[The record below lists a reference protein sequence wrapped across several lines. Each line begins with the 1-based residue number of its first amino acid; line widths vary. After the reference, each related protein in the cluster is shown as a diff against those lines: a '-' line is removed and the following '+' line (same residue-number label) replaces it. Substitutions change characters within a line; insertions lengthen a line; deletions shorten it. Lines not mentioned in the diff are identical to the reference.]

1 VTEFEDLGD
10 AAHGPL
16 RQRETLLPVDRPS
29 TSRHAR
35 TAKGWGA
42 THPGEKSVAL
52 LVLARE
58 MVEDTLAQMW
68 AAR

>member
-1 VTEFEDLGD
+1 MPHPDNVKHWFQL
-10 AAHGPL
+10 
-16 RQRETLLPVDRPS
+16 DRPS
-29 TSRHAR
+29 TPRHAR
-35 TAKGWGA
+35 TAKGWA
-42 THPGEKSVAL
+42 PSTHPREKSVAL